1 MTDNFQIRAER
12 NALAKWIVDEFYA
25 PHTVVLGIDMGIEGI
40 GIAIRKGQELIYC
53 KTLLMELPE
62 AAHLAQRRQYRAAR
76 HARKNRRV
84 RMRRLREL
92 FARHHLPWVDDDVC
106 SRSDPILLRHRAIAG
121 ERPLASREALS
132 LCIRSC
138 VERRGY
144 DYYALTGR
152 TDEGFPW
159 GAEPKLSEAKN
170 WLKSAYVDD
179 TLRKQLHEYAPLLL
193 SRNQELTEE
202 ERNAWD
208 SLVEAQAANAVMFS
222 IPARLKEY
230 ASHGVQTNERRWKGN
245 NFPRA
250 HVKEHLRTI
259 LERHKHLIEDYEA
272 FCEALFLPCDTPK
285 RKKKVIFH
293 YNRKTPEEAKRH
305 YQKRVKRCPYCSWL
319 GLDEQPCGTRGDKDI
334 RQWNVVD
341 FASNRTFEWEKDKLP
356 QGRLL
361 MPEAGVQALLE
372 AIKSEAQHWED
383 AKKAWEKAVLP
394 YKLAKKS
401 DWNKTQLEQLKE
413 LVIPGR
419 NASKRAGISA
429 QAARELLDRVSF
441 GRTCYTPASIEAA
454 KKEIGL
460 YEKRKAIQED
470 TGIYPQVQLLIGT
483 LRKSQKQRETK
494 GEFAVTGLLQRLFQS
509 PELKEK
515 LDGKTIPDYCVIE
528 CVRHAPA
535 TKEAKAE
542 IEEKQH
548 ENRERRDKQAQRYGK
563 NAPTHAE
570 FLRMKLFE
578 EQGGSAA
585 NEQKG
590 APASPAR
597 CPFTGEELGTDPF
610 SRDLELA
617 HLFPDSRGGFY
628 IADNLVLTRR
638 STNAAMGNRTPQEA
652 AAASLPGWLSWEE
665 MQNHSKLFHWGQT
678 KRYLF
683 AFSSDQEHR
692 FPDFEEAGLTRPAQL
707 AIALRG
713 LVARWMGIH
722 HDSEEMRKRIGSPS
736 GFYTAAARR
745 GMLWE
750 GYNKDRA
757 HHLHHR
763 MDAAVMTCIPPGE
776 GLNDARYGGIF
787 LTQSPTE
794 SNRKLT
800 TLKGL
805 PLLDFKK
812 EWEHPDGNPII
823 QQRGNIKTTSLGG
836 SSFWRVNEQG
846 MTSQRIPLNL
856 SEKKKGE
863 KKVSKKSS
871 TPTASE
877 LYQILKRMG
886 ISNDKIPSEKK
897 LENLVSPPPVQGEET
912 TTKAI
917 SLKLKNG
924 APVRNIWEFGS
935 EGNLDHS
942 PLGWSGLLTEKGKF
956 YQMRKLKPVNERLE
970 IWLGWDSRKKRWKY
984 FKRIIPTARTLEGL
998 KRLGMPWRGREG
1010 APAWLITLLNKEKAK
1025 DLKTLTC
1032 RTLPPYAVR
1041 VGFFRKEDH
1050 FQIEFKKEN
1059 EDTEKP
1065 TKSENTAKLT
1075 CRISAVGIDK
1085 RARNEYLVFKELFRK
1100 KGKRRTIKDTV
1111 TLAQLLHLPAPEI
1124 LAQEKHLTPPA

>member
-62 AAHLAQRRQYRAAR
+62 AAHLAQRRLYRAAR

-285 RKKKVIFH
+285 RKKKAIFH
-293 YNRKTPEEAKRH
+293 YNRKTPEETKRH

-419 NASKRAGISA
+419 NASKRASISGK
-429 QAARELLDRVSF
+429 AARVLLDRVSAD
-441 GRTCYTPASIEAA
+441 GTCYAPAAIEAA
-454 KKEIGL
+454 KKEMGL
-460 YEKRKAIQED
+460 YERRKAIQVD

-483 LRKSQKQRETK
+483 LRKSQKQRETR
-494 GEFAVTGLLQRLFQS
+494 GEFAVPGLLQRLFQS

-515 LDGKTIPDYCVIE
+515 LGGKTIPDYCVIE

-548 ENRERRDKQAQRYGK
+548 ENRERRAKQAQRYGK

-590 APASPAR
+590 EPASPAR

-617 HLFPDSRGGFY
+617 HLFPDSCGGLY

-638 STNAAMGNRTPQEA
+638 STNAAMGNRTPKEA
-652 AAASLPGWLSWEE
+652 AEASLPGWLSWEE
-665 MQNHSKLFHWGQT
+665 MQNRSKLFHWSKT
-678 KRYLF
+678 KRNLF
-683 AFSSDQEHR
+683 SCDKEHG

-776 GLNDARYGGIF
+776 GLNDVRYGGIF
-787 LTQSPTE
+787 LTKSPTE
-794 SNRKLT
+794 TNRKLT
-800 TLKGL
+800 TLEGL
-805 PLLDFKK
+805 PLPDFEKEKK
-812 EWEHPDGNPII
+812 QPVGNPII
-823 QQRGNIKTTSLGG
+823 QQRGNDKTKPLGD
-836 SSFWRVNEQG
+836 STFWRVNEQG
-846 MTSQRIPLNL
+846 MTSQRTPLGSSL
-856 SEKKKGE
+856 AA
-863 KKVSKKSS
+863 SK
-871 TPTASE
+871 
-877 LYQILKRMG
+877 LYQTLKRMG
-886 ISNDKIPSEKK
+886 IPDDKLPSEKE
-897 LENLVSPPPVQGEET
+897 LQEYLIDGQPLVQGEASAQT
-912 TTKAI
+912 AG
-917 SLKLKNG
+917 SLKLKRKRKTERG
-924 APVRNIWEFGS
+924 IPVKSIWKFGS
-935 EGNLDHS
+935 KGNLDQT
-942 PLGWSGLLTEKGKF
+942 PLGWSGILTDKGAF
-956 YQMRKLKPVNERLE
+956 HQMRKLKTTNDRLE
-970 IWLGWDSRKKRWKY
+970 IWLGWNSRKKRWEY
-984 FKRIIPTARTLEGL
+984 RSRVIPTTRALEGL

-1010 APAWLITLLNKEKAK
+1010 APEWLLALLDKKKAK
-1025 DLKTLTC
+1025 DLKTLVC
-1032 RTLPPYAVR
+1032 GTLPPHAVK
-1041 VGFFRKEDH
+1041 VGQFRKGDC
-1050 FQIEFKKEN
+1050 FQIEFEVDEKALEKLKKRPN
-1059 EDTEKP
+1059 YNANDHPKTLF
-1065 TKSENTAKLT
+1065 TWGAVSAIKSNKDVEFKCLT
-1075 CRISAVGIDK
+1075 
-1085 RARNEYLVFKELFRK
+1085 YKERK
-1100 KGKRRTIKDTV
+1100 KDTCSNAAK
-1111 TLAQLLHLPAPEI
+1111 LAQLLRLPAPEI